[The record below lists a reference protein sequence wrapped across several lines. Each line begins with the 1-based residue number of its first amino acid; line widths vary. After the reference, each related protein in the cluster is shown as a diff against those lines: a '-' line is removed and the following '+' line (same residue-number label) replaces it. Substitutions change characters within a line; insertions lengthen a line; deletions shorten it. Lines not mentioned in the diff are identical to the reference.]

1 MLRSSERQ
9 VPVSHPI
16 DPLTSEFDA
25 ASEPRRDGSSSP
37 SMQSNGSQGS
47 FRLMDVPDDLPD
59 SVLADRVEVPAPAA
73 SRLERWYVS
82 AVITSDV
89 FSILLSVLIGIWI
102 GYADSFADGSV
113 VLTLVLVTTLGMF
126 CALFASRAWEARV
139 LGQGSEEFNRLIR
152 AVISSLVVLSLV
164 GVAVSAP
171 GIRPWVFLVIPGAGT
186 LAMLGRS
193 LLRRRLHALRRQGRC
208 MHQVLAVGDSEAI
221 KELIDRTHRDV
232 TQGWT
237 VTGCCTPGGTG
248 VEHSGEI
255 EGVPVVGDLDA
266 LATTVLRG
274 GYRVVAVAP
283 CAGWSGHRLRQ
294 LAWDLEGSGVD
305 LVVQPGL
312 MDIAGPRLHVTPVD
326 GLPLLRLTE
335 PTFTGIP
342 LLMKAFADRIV
353 ALLLLFLVAPVFLAL
368 MMAVCLDG
376 GPAFFRQE
384 RVGKNGRVFRI
395 FKFRSMVVDAERRR
409 AALLAENNGK
419 SDGAGPLVK
428 FKDDPRVTKIGRW
441 LRKYSLDELPQL
453 LNVLGGSMSLVGP
466 RPPLPTEVAT
476 YSRAAMRKLRVKPG
490 LTGLW
495 QISGRSDLSW
505 EESVR
510 LDLRYVENWNLA
522 MDLRILWRTLGAVVR
537 GKGAY

>member
-1 MLRSSERQ
+1 
-9 VPVSHPI
+9 VPQPI
-16 DPLTSEFDA
+16 DPLISRFDA
-25 ASEPRRDGSSSP
+25 AGEPHRDRRSATSVR
-37 SMQSNGSQGS
+37 SNGSNGS
-47 FRLMDVPDDLPD
+47 SRILDLGD
-59 SVLADRVEVPAPAA
+59 SGGTERATEAA
-73 SRLERWYVS
+73 SATFRRERSYAS
-82 AVITSDV
+82 AVIASDV
-89 FSILLSVLIGIWI
+89 LSILVSVLLGVWI
-102 GYADSFADGSV
+102 GYADSFSDGTV
-113 VLTLVLVTTLGMF
+113 VLTLVLVTTLGMC
-126 CALFASRAWEARV
+126 CALVASRAWEARI

-152 AVISSLVVLSLV
+152 AVVSSLVVLSLV

-171 GIRPWVFLVIPGAGT
+171 GIRPWVFLVIPGAGA
-186 LAMLGRS
+186 LAVFGRS

-208 MHQVLAVGDSEAI
+208 THPVLAVGENEAI
-221 KELIDRTHRDV
+221 KELIDRTQRDV

-248 VEHSGEI
+248 AEFSREI
-255 EGVPVVGDLDA
+255 DGVPVVGDLDG

-342 LLMKAFADRIV
+342 LLIKSFADRTL
-353 ALLLLFLVAPVFLAL
+353 ALLLLLLSAPVFLAI
-368 MMAVCLDG
+368 MVAVRLDG
-376 GPAFFRQE
+376 GPAFFRQL
-384 RVGKNGRVFRI
+384 RVGRNGRLFNML
-395 FKFRSMVVDAERRR
+395 KFRSMVVDAELRR
-409 AALLAENNGK
+409 ASLLAGNNGK

-428 FKDDPRVTKIGRW
+428 FKNDPRVTRTGRL

-466 RPPLPTEVAT
+466 RPPLPAEVAT
-476 YSRAAMRKLRVKPG
+476 YSRAAMRKLMLKPG

-510 LDLRYVENWNLA
+510 LDLRYVENWNPA
-522 MDLRILWRTLGAVVR
+522 MDLRILWRTIGAVVR
-537 GKGAY
+537 GSGAY